1 VARAESLPCHI
12 FLGAH
17 CNYFGLEEKSPPER
31 GGANPFIDPDGYKKY
46 AAQKEQNFRTE
57 LAEQK
62 ATAMNSPLIV
72 ATPAKQESSNLHFR
86 GTVWVSG

>member
-1 VARAESLPCHI
+1 VARAEIVAVPHSSGCALQLRRPGREVPR
-12 FLGAH
+12 LKG
-17 CNYFGLEEKSPPER
+17 

-62 ATAMNSPLIV
+62 ATAM
-72 ATPAKQESSNLHFR
+72 K
-86 GTVWVSG
+86 